1 MASIDAWVLQKSIRL
16 AKKLEHK
23 GFSTVISVNLSVDSL
38 DDPMLP
44 ARLGELLANE
54 SLSPN
59 LLEIEIPEGTL
70 MRDVNRSISILTELK
85 LMGVRLSIDDF
96 GTGYSSFAYLAE
108 FPVNTLKIDRSFI
121 LELTRSKAKRT
132 IVKSII
138 TMAHDLYLDVVAE
151 GAEDYGQ
158 VALLKKMNCDKIQGY
173 VYAKPLD
180 LPAFIQFTQAAQPQ
194 SSPPADAY

>member
-1 MASIDAWVLQKSIRL
+1 
-16 AKKLEHK
+16 
-23 GFSTVISVNLSVDSL
+23 
-38 DDPMLP
+38 
-44 ARLGELLANE
+44 
-54 SLSPN
+54 
-59 LLEIEIPEGTL
+59 
-70 MRDVNRSISILTELK
+70 MRDVSKSISILTELK

-138 TMAHDLYLDVVAE
+138 TMAHNLYLDVVAE
-151 GAEDYGQ
+151 GAEDNSQ

-173 VYAKPLD
+173 VYARPLD
-180 LPAFIQFTQAAQPQ
+180 LKAFLKFAKTTQAKRT
-194 SSPPADAY
+194 PPADAH

>member
-1 MASIDAWVLQKSIRL
+1 
-16 AKKLEHK
+16 
-23 GFSTVISVNLSVDSL
+23 
-38 DDPMLP
+38 
-44 ARLGELLANE
+44 
-54 SLSPN
+54 
-59 LLEIEIPEGTL
+59 
-70 MRDVNRSISILTELK
+70 MRDVNKSISILTELK

-138 TMAHDLYLDVVAE
+138 TMAHNLYLDVVAE
-151 GAEDYGQ
+151 GAEDNSQ

-173 VYAKPLD
+173 VYARPLD
-180 LPAFIQFTQAAQPQ
+180 LKAFLKFAKTTQAKRT
-194 SSPPADAY
+194 PPADAH